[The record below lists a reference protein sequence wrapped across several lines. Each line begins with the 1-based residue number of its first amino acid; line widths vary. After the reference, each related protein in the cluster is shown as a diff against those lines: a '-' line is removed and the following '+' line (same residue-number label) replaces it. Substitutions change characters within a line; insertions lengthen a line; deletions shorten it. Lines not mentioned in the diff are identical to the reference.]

1 MANRINDWEATLADK
16 NQLAKLVGAQ
26 IKVKE
31 EEGNFNVLIYWD
43 SFWDNAGFETYAEN
57 CFEDEVEDC
66 INGAWALIRNKS
78 NKTRLYLLHADL
90 IPEDKDFY
98 ELTDDE
104 VIELCKKDEDGFL
117 HDIFEDFYEIAERW
131 AGETIFD
138 PDFSYMRVI
147 RTNPFK

>member
-1 MANRINDWEATLADK
+1 MANRINDWKGALAYI
-16 NQLAKLVGAQ
+16 NPLAKERGAE
-26 IKVKE
+26 IRVAE
-31 EEGNFNVLIYWD
+31 NEDGFYDILIYWGD
-43 SFWDNAGFETYAEN
+43 EKFETYAEN

-66 INGAWALIRNKS
+66 INGAWALIRQKS
-78 NKTRLYLLHADL
+78 IKTRLYLLHADL

-98 ELTDDE
+98 ELTDEE
-104 VIELCKKDEDGFL
+104 VIELCKKDSDGLL

-131 AGETIFD
+131 AAETIFY